1 MFIVGIDIAK
11 HTHQA
16 SVMNSDGSL
25 IGKSIKISNTSS
37 GFQAFI
43 EKLHNIDPDLSHFE
57 FGMESTGHY
66 WLNLYTHLSDLGC
79 TVHVINPVQSDA
91 LRGLYI
97 RQTKND
103 IKDSAIIADVIR
115 IGRYCETTVSDDKML
130 ALRDLTRQRFY
141 LVDMISDLK
150 RKSLTLID
158 RIFPEYPKLFSDTFG
173 STSLELL
180 ANCNTPED
188 IIAIDT
194 DKLVEMLSTA
204 SKGRFKREKAEK
216 IKAAAQNSFGAL
228 LCTDSTSFMLK
239 QFVEQIKFLENQ
251 LDELNEMIS
260 ERLAEFNSPIT
271 SITGIGDVLGAS
283 ILSEIGDISRFESA
297 DKLAAFAG
305 IDPTVSQSGNFL
317 GTKNKMSK
325 RGSPYLRRAIWLA
338 ATAAILHDPAIKAF
352 YDRKKAQGK
361 HHYVCVGYICR
372 KLINIIFSVLKSG
385 QPYQPVF
392 PKNLV

>member
-16 SVMNSDGSL
+16 SVMNPDGSL

-37 GFQAFI
+37 GFEAFI
-43 EKLHNIDPDLSHFE
+43 AKLKDIDPDLSHFE

-251 LDELNEMIS
+251 LDELNEMMS

-271 SITGIGDVLGAS
+271 SITGIGDTLGAA
-283 ILSEIGDISRFESA
+283 IISEIGDIERFESA

-305 IDPTVSQSGNFL
+305 IDPSVSQSGNFL
-317 GTKNKMSK
+317 GTRNRMSK

-372 KLINIIFSVLKSG
+372 KLVNIIFAVLKSG

-392 PKNLV
+392 PKNLD

>member
-16 SVMNSDGSL
+16 SVMNPDGSL

-37 GFQAFI
+37 GFEAFI
-43 EKLHNIDPDLSHFE
+43 AKLKDIDPALSHFE
-57 FGMESTGHY
+57 FGVESTGHY

-305 IDPTVSQSGNFL
+305 IDPTVSQFGNFL

-338 ATAAILHDPAIKAF
+338 ATAAILHDSAIKAF

-372 KLINIIFSVLKSG
+372 KLVNIIFSVLKSG

>member
-16 SVMNSDGSL
+16 SVMNPDGSL
-25 IGKSIKISNTSS
+25 IGKSTKISNTSS
-37 GFQAFI
+37 GFEAFI

-66 WLNLYTHLSDLGC
+66 WLNLYTHLCDLGC

-115 IGRYCETTVSDDKML
+115 IGRYCENTVSDDKML

-141 LVDMISDLK
+141 LVDIISDLK

-158 RIFPEYPKLFSDTFG
+158 RIFPEYPKLFSDAFG

-260 ERLAEFNSPIT
+260 ERLAVFNSPIT

-372 KLINIIFSVLKSG
+372 KLVNIIFSVLKSG

-392 PKNLV
+392 PKNFD

>member
-16 SVMNSDGSL
+16 SVMNPDGSL

-37 GFQAFI
+37 GFEAFI
-43 EKLHNIDPDLSHFE
+43 AKLKDIDPDLSHFE

-79 TVHVINPVQSDA
+79 IVHVINPVQSDA

-180 ANCNTPED
+180 ANCNNPED

-194 DKLVEMLSTA
+194 DKLVEILSTA

-372 KLINIIFSVLKSG
+372 KLVNIIFSVLKSG

-392 PKNLV
+392 PKNFD

>member
-1 MFIVGIDIAK
+1 MFIVGIDIAE

-16 SVMNSDGSL
+16 SVMNPDGSL

-37 GFQAFI
+37 GFEAFI
-43 EKLHNIDPDLSHFE
+43 AKLKDIDPDLSHFE

-79 TVHVINPVQSDA
+79 IVHVINPVQSDA

-194 DKLVEMLSTA
+194 DKLVEILSTA

-372 KLINIIFSVLKSG
+372 KLVNIIFSVLKSG

-392 PKNLV
+392 PKNFD

>member
-1 MFIVGIDIAK
+1 
-11 HTHQA
+11 
-16 SVMNSDGSL
+16 
-25 IGKSIKISNTSS
+25 
-37 GFQAFI
+37 
-43 EKLHNIDPDLSHFE
+43 
-57 FGMESTGHY
+57 MESTGHY

-130 ALRDLTRQRFY
+130 TLRDLTRQRFY

-180 ANCNTPED
+180 ANCNTHED
-188 IIAIDT
+188 IIAIIT

-216 IKAAAQNSFGAL
+216 
-228 LCTDSTSFMLK
+228 
-239 QFVEQIKFLENQ
+239 NQ
-251 LDELNEMIS
+251 S
-260 ERLAEFNSPIT
+260 CCP
-271 SITGIGDVLGAS
+271 
-283 ILSEIGDISRFESA
+283 
-297 DKLAAFAG
+297 KLFWC
-305 IDPTVSQSGNFL
+305 SSLYRQHF
-317 GTKNKMSK
+317 
-325 RGSPYLRRAIWLA
+325 
-338 ATAAILHDPAIKAF
+338 F
-352 YDRKKAQGK
+352 YA
-361 HHYVCVGYICR
+361 
-372 KLINIIFSVLKSG
+372 
-385 QPYQPVF
+385 
-392 PKNLV
+392 

>member
-16 SVMNSDGSL
+16 SVMNPDGSL

-37 GFQAFI
+37 GFEAFI
-43 EKLHNIDPDLSHFE
+43 AKLKDIDPDLSHFE

-79 TVHVINPVQSDA
+79 IVHVINPVQSDA

-194 DKLVEMLSTA
+194 DKLVEILSTA

-372 KLINIIFSVLKSG
+372 KLVNIIFSVLKSG

-392 PKNLV
+392 PKNFD

>member
-16 SVMNSDGSL
+16 SVMNPDGSL
-25 IGKSIKISNTSS
+25 IGKSTKISNTSS
-37 GFQAFI
+37 GFEAFI

-66 WLNLYTHLSDLGC
+66 WLNLYTHLCDLGC

-141 LVDMISDLK
+141 LVDIISDLK

-216 IKAAAQNSFGAL
+216 IKAAA
-228 LCTDSTSFMLK
+228 
-239 QFVEQIKFLENQ
+239 
-251 LDELNEMIS
+251 
-260 ERLAEFNSPIT
+260 
-271 SITGIGDVLGAS
+271 
-283 ILSEIGDISRFESA
+283 
-297 DKLAAFAG
+297 
-305 IDPTVSQSGNFL
+305 
-317 GTKNKMSK
+317 
-325 RGSPYLRRAIWLA
+325 
-338 ATAAILHDPAIKAF
+338 
-352 YDRKKAQGK
+352 
-361 HHYVCVGYICR
+361 
-372 KLINIIFSVLKSG
+372 
-385 QPYQPVF
+385 
-392 PKNLV
+392 

>member
-16 SVMNSDGSL
+16 SVMNPDGSL

-37 GFQAFI
+37 GFEAFI
-43 EKLHNIDPDLSHFE
+43 AKLKDIDPDLSHFE

-180 ANCNTPED
+180 ANCNIPED

-216 IKAAAQNSFGAL
+216 IKVAAQNSFGAL

-385 QPYQPVF
+385 QPYRPVF
-392 PKNLV
+392 PKNFD

>member
-1 MFIVGIDIAK
+1 MK
-11 HTHQA
+11 
-16 SVMNSDGSL
+16 
-25 IGKSIKISNTSS
+25 
-37 GFQAFI
+37 
-43 EKLHNIDPDLSHFE
+43 KL
-57 FGMESTGHY
+57 
-66 WLNLYTHLSDLGC
+66 
-79 TVHVINPVQSDA
+79 
-91 LRGLYI
+91 
-97 RQTKND
+97 K
-103 IKDSAIIADVIR
+103 
-115 IGRYCETTVSDDKML
+115 
-130 ALRDLTRQRFY
+130 
-141 LVDMISDLK
+141 
-150 RKSLTLID
+150 
-158 RIFPEYPKLFSDTFG
+158 
-173 STSLELL
+173 
-180 ANCNTPED
+180 
-188 IIAIDT
+188 
-194 DKLVEMLSTA
+194 
-204 SKGRFKREKAEK
+204 K

-352 YDRKKAQGK
+352 YNRKKAQGK

-392 PKNLV
+392 PKNFD

>member
-16 SVMNSDGSL
+16 SVMNTDGSL
-25 IGKSIKISNTSS
+25 VGKSIKIPNTSV
-37 GFQAFI
+37 GFDAFI
-43 EKLHNIDPDLSHFE
+43 SKLKEIDRDISHFE
-57 FGMESTGHY
+57 FGMEATGHY
-66 WLNLYTHLSDLGC
+66 WLNIYTHLADLGC
-79 TVHVINPVQSDA
+79 IVHVINPVQSDA

-115 IGRYCETTVSDDKML
+115 IGRYCETSVSDDKML

-141 LVDMISDLK
+141 LVDMVSDLK

-158 RIFPEYPKLFSDTFG
+158 RIFPEYPTLFSDTFG
-173 STSLELL
+173 TTSLELL

-188 IIAIDT
+188 ILAIET

-204 SKGRFKREKAEK
+204 SKGRFKQDKAEK
-216 IKAAAQNSFGAL
+216 IKETARNSFGAL
-228 LCTDSTSFMLK
+228 LCTDSASFMLK
-239 QFVEQIKFLENQ
+239 QFVEQIRFLENQ
-251 LDELNEMIS
+251 IDELDEMIS
-260 ERLAEFNSPIT
+260 ESLAELDSPIT
-271 SITGIGDVLGAS
+271 TITGIGD
-283 ILSEIGDISRFESA
+283 IERFESA

-305 IDPTVSQSGNFL
+305 IDPSVSQSGNFL
-317 GTKNKMSK
+317 GTRNRMSK

-372 KLINIIFSVLKSG
+372 KLVNIIFSVLKSS

-392 PKNLV
+392 PKNLD

>member
-1 MFIVGIDIAK
+1 
-11 HTHQA
+11 
-16 SVMNSDGSL
+16 
-25 IGKSIKISNTSS
+25 
-37 GFQAFI
+37 
-43 EKLHNIDPDLSHFE
+43 
-57 FGMESTGHY
+57 MESTGHY

-216 IKAAAQNSFGAL
+216 
-228 LCTDSTSFMLK
+228 
-239 QFVEQIKFLENQ
+239 NQ
-251 LDELNEMIS
+251 S
-260 ERLAEFNSPIT
+260 CCP
-271 SITGIGDVLGAS
+271 
-283 ILSEIGDISRFESA
+283 
-297 DKLAAFAG
+297 KLFWC
-305 IDPTVSQSGNFL
+305 SSLYRQHF
-317 GTKNKMSK
+317 
-325 RGSPYLRRAIWLA
+325 
-338 ATAAILHDPAIKAF
+338 F
-352 YDRKKAQGK
+352 YA
-361 HHYVCVGYICR
+361 
-372 KLINIIFSVLKSG
+372 
-385 QPYQPVF
+385 
-392 PKNLV
+392 

>member
-16 SVMNSDGSL
+16 SVMNPDGSL

-37 GFQAFI
+37 GFEAFI
-43 EKLHNIDPDLSHFE
+43 AKLKDIDPDLSHFE

>member
-1 MFIVGIDIAK
+1 MFIVGIDLAK

-37 GFQAFI
+37 GFETFI
-43 EKLHNIDPDLSHFE
+43 AKLKDIDPDPSHFE

-66 WLNLYTHLSDLGC
+66 WLNIYTHLSDLGC

-97 RQTKND
+97 RQIKND

-115 IGRYCETTVSDDKML
+115 IGRYCETTISDDKML
-130 ALRDLTRQRFY
+130 ALRDFTRQRFY

-158 RIFPEYPKLFSDTFG
+158 RIFPEYPTLFSDTFG
-173 STSLELL
+173 ATSLEIL
-180 ANCNTPED
+180 ANCNTPEG

-228 LCTDSTSFMLK
+228 LCTDSTSLMLK
-239 QFVEQIKFLENQ
+239 QFVEQIRFLENQ
-251 LDELNEMIS
+251 LDELNEMIL
-260 ERLAEFNSPIT
+260 ERLAELDSPIT

-305 IDPTVSQSGNFL
+305 IDPTVSQSGNFV
-317 GTKNKMSK
+317 GTRNKMSK

-338 ATAAILHDPAIKAF
+338 AAAAILHDPAIKAF

-361 HHYVCVGYICR
+361 HNYVCVGYICR
-372 KLINIIFSVLKSG
+372 KLINIIFSALKSG

>member
-25 IGKSIKISNTSS
+25 IGKSIKISNTFS
-37 GFQAFI
+37 GFEAFI
-43 EKLHNIDPDLSHFE
+43 AKLKDIDPDLSHFE

-66 WLNLYTHLSDLGC
+66 WLNIYTHLADLGC

-115 IGRYCETTVSDDKML
+115 IGRYCETTISDDKML

-173 STSLELL
+173 ATSLEIL

-283 ILSEIGDISRFESA
+283 ILSEIGDIERFESA

-338 ATAAILHDPAIKAF
+338 ATAAILHDPAIKSF

-372 KLINIIFSVLKSG
+372 KLVNIIFSVLKSG

>member
-16 SVMNSDGSL
+16 SVMNPDGSL

-37 GFQAFI
+37 GFEAFI
-43 EKLHNIDPDLSHFE
+43 AKLKDIDPDLSHFE

-305 IDPTVSQSGNFL
+305 IDPTVSQSENFL

-372 KLINIIFSVLKSG
+372 KLVNIIFSVLKSG

-392 PKNLV
+392 PKNFD

>member
-16 SVMNSDGSL
+16 SVMNPDGSL

-37 GFQAFI
+37 GFEAFI
-43 EKLHNIDPDLSHFE
+43 AKLHDIDPNLSHFE

-216 IKAAAQNSFGAL
+216 IKTAAQNSFGAL